1 MTVCGIA
8 SLLLAKT
15 VNERFL
21 MFIRNDRCDDVFL
34 TSKTGELTT
43 ACYVKREVDSR

>member
-1 MTVCGIA
+1 MTNREIA

-21 MFIRNDRCDDVFL
+21 MFIRNDRWDDVFL

-43 ACYVKREVDSR
+43 ACYFKR